1 MTRLAV
7 IEVYSDWCG
16 PCKSIVDTLDQERK
30 DTDDPVS
37 LQFLRCKASSVED
50 FKDSDKRSQPLF
62 FVYNNGVEIVQV
74 EGPDGPALIKAVKD
88 NFPQPDASVQD
99 LEDNPKFVARRER
112 LKNQAKET

>member
-62 FVYNNGVEIVQV
+62 FVYSNGVEIVQV